1 MSGEDLDPVS
11 ELDEPPQAVEEALG
25 SLLCLDREVRPAGIA
40 DEERVAGEDE
50 PRLVAAGAVDHRE
63 TAVLGP
69 VTGRVDRAEDNV
81 SQLDLRSVL
90 EGLVREHG
98 SRGRVDVDR
107 DPVLE
112 REPAVTGDVIRMGV
126 RLEDA
131 DEPDTLALRLRQHGL
146 DRVRRVDDDRDACV
160 LVPDEITGA
169 AQVVV
174 QKLFEQHGATLTPV
188 AAMNPKAA
196 RV

>member
-1 MSGEDLDPVS
+1 VARVHLDTVA
-11 ELDEPPQAVEEALG
+11 EVDEPVQGAEELLGALRR
-25 SLLCLDREVRPAGIA
+25 LDREIGPRRVA
-40 DEERVAGEDE
+40 DEERVAREDE
-50 PRLVAAGAVDHRE
+50 PRLVAAGAVEHRE
-63 TAVLGP
+63 AAVLGP

-146 DRVRRVDDDRDACV
+146 DRIGRVDDDRDACV
-160 LVPDEITGA
+160 LVADEIRGA

-174 QKLFEQHGATLTPV
+174 QKLLEQHGATLTPV

-196 RV
+196 PV